1 MCGAAARHG
10 GDVAKS
16 PAHATVDEYIASF
29 PHDVRTKLEQLR
41 RLVRQA
47 APGVRE
53 TISYQMPTFYLNGN
67 LVYFAAY
74 AKHIGLYPIPG
85 KFKPEMV
92 RYKTGKGS
100 AQFPLDE
107 PLPLELIRRIVEY
120 RVEENRKK
128 KTKQLLANQH
138 PSERRSRKRPARP
151 AR

>member
-1 MCGAAARHG
+1 M
-10 GDVAKS
+10 
-16 PAHATVDEYIASF
+16 
-29 PHDVRTKLEQLR
+29 KLEQLR

-74 AKHIGLYPIPG
+74 SKHIGLYPIPG

-92 RYKTGKGS
+92 QYKTGKGS

-138 PSERRSRKRPARP
+138 QPERRSRKRPARP